1 MIDEKIIY
9 NAFLKVSRSKQSL
22 PYRLRKHW
30 EGFEES
36 IAYPYTVK
44 LKNLFTRNKHIDVFD
59 FFNAP
64 YTIYPGES
72 GFDLSFYTSQKAI
85 KIYSMYMKKQLTQS
99 PDSEYHLNHIL
110 KGLKFI
116 KKFCIS
122 KNINIEEYISFKENT
137 QHSFIIHLKRRFVSV
152 YNLFAF
158 KNFESI
164 IKNCDPDITRFTIG
178 DMYDQIPVFRTKFL
192 NSDKAKFLASSGL
205 EKIKKNEDGS

>member
-9 NAFLKVSRSKQSL
+9 NAFLKISRSKQSL

-30 EGFEES
+30 DGFEDS
-36 IAYPYTVK
+36 TSYPYTMK
-44 LKNLFTRNKHIDVFD
+44 LKNLFTRNRHIDIFD

-85 KIYSMYMKKQLTQS
+85 KIYSMYMKKQLSLS
-99 PDSEYHLNHIL
+99 PDSDYHLNHII

-122 KNINIEEYISFKENT
+122 KNIPTSEYVSFKEGT
-137 QHSFIIHLKRRFVSV
+137 QFSFLIHLKKRFISV

-158 KNFESI
+158 SMFESAL
-164 IKNCDPDITRFTIG
+164 KNCDPDITRFTIS
-178 DMYDQIPVFRTKFL
+178 DMYDQMPVFRTKFF
-192 NSDKAKFLASSGL
+192 NSIKAKHLAVSGL
-205 EKIKKNEDGS
+205 EKIEKS

>member
-1 MIDEKIIY
+1 MINEKVIY

-36 IAYPYTVK
+36 VAYPYTVK

-59 FFNAP
+59 FLNAP

-116 KKFCIS
+116 KKFCLI
-122 KNINIEEYISFKENT
+122 KNINMEEYINFKEST
-137 QHSFIIHLKRRFVSV
+137 QYSFIIHLKRRFISI

-158 KNFESI
+158 KGFELAF
-164 IKNCDPDITRFTIG
+164 KNCDPDITRFTIG

-192 NSDKAKFLASSGL
+192 NSNSAKSLAFSGL
-205 EKIKKNEDGS
+205 DKIKENKNNS

>member
-9 NAFLKVSRSKQSL
+9 NAFLKISRSKQSL

-30 EGFEES
+30 DGFEDS
-36 IAYPYTVK
+36 TAYPYTMK
-44 LKNLFTRNKHIDVFD
+44 LKNLFTRNKHIDIFD

-85 KIYSMYMKKQLTQS
+85 KIYSMYMKKQLTLS
-99 PDSEYHLNHIL
+99 PDSDYHLNHII

-116 KKFCIS
+116 KKFCLS
-122 KNINIEEYISFKENT
+122 KNISTSEYVNFKEGT
-137 QHSFIIHLKRRFVSV
+137 QFSFLIHLKKRFISV

-158 KNFESI
+158 SMFESAL
-164 IKNCDPDITRFTIG
+164 KNCDPDITRFTIG
-178 DMYDQIPVFRTKFL
+178 DMYDQIPVFRTKFF
-192 NSDKAKFLASSGL
+192 NSTKAKSLALSGL
-205 EKIKKNEDGS
+205 EKIKNN